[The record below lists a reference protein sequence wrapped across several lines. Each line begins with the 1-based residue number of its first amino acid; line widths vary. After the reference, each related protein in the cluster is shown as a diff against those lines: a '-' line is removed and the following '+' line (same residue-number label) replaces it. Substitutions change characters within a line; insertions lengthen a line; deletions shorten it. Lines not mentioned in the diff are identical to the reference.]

1 MGRETKNFRQTA
13 KSMSGSQGARNY
25 SRQNNGK
32 WHTKIVE
39 YFKMKKGGK
48 YG

>member
-13 KSMSGSQGARNY
+13 KSMSGSLGARNY
-25 SRQNNGK
+25 SRQNSGA

-48 YG
+48 I